1 MTGILHVY
9 GEVDVQ
15 TISLLR
21 SIASQYSTLKIL
33 FSCNEKVILN
43 EITTYMNCVKLADD
57 DKYNLLTAMAPCFNE
72 RLFGVVDKH
81 FKIIYPILHDSLE
94 ELQERVTELKNGCR
108 VVPSERSFAIAVGTS
123 LGRDHKLEQ
132 LGNWK
137 KILEFRNIQENL
149 QKQFS

>member
-72 RLFGVVDKH
+72 RLFGVIDKH

-108 VVPSERSFAIAVGTS
+108 VVPSERSFAIAVGTA
-123 LGRDHKLEQ
+123 LGRDAT
-132 LGNWK
+132 GNP
-137 KILEFRNIQENL
+137 NYPVVYYNL
-149 QKQFS
+149 ISSIIN

>member
-9 GEVDVQ
+9 GEVNVQ

-81 FKIIYPILHDSLE
+81 FKIIYPILHDSLQGSID
-94 ELQERVTELKNGCR
+94 LIHTRHTYYNSNI
-108 VVPSERSFAIAVGTS
+108 PSLYHLDPS
-123 LGRDHKLEQ
+123 LSKRMSKV
-132 LGNWK
+132 
-137 KILEFRNIQENL
+137 I
-149 QKQFS
+149 